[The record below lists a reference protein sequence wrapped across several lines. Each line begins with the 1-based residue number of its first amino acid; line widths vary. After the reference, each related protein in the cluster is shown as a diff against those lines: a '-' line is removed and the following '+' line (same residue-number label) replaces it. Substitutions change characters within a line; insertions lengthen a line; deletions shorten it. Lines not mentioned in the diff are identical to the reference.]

1 MFDKRLLRLVPKA
14 RFLIAVDVLLQW
26 IALMANIAVFVA
38 IGLFL
43 QQLLD
48 GWLELSQVVT
58 LLMVAIGAL
67 LVRFGCQMGAQ
78 RFGQKAAQTAKATIR
93 QAVYNKLTDLGPAYR
108 ESISTGEALQISVE
122 GVEHLE
128 SYFGLYL
135 PQLFYA
141 VLAPLTLF
149 ICLAPLSFPTALTL
163 LICVPFI
170 PLSIVAV
177 QKIAKRVMGQYW
189 GTYTD
194 LGAMFLE
201 SIQGLSTLKVFQAD
215 EARHT
220 KLNTEAE
227 TFRQATMRLLVMQL
241 NSITVMDLF
250 AFGGA
255 AIGIIVALNQMAQG
269 VATFGAVFTIIFLS
283 AEFFLPLRALGSFFH
298 TAMSGMAAADK
309 MFMLLDKPNPSRGTR
324 SIDPHKVDIECK
336 NVGCSYDGER
346 TVLEAADLTIP
357 QGSFVGITGES
368 GSGKSTLAGIISG
381 SLDRYSGAVYINEVE
396 LKEISQASL
405 HEIITYV
412 PFASYLFEGTIRS
425 NLLLAKP
432 QATNEELW
440 EVLERCKLAEFVK
453 ASGGLDAPVTP
464 EGANLSGGQRQRLA
478 MARALLHDTPVYILD
493 EATSNIDVESEAAII
508 GLAQEL
514 AADKTVIMIT
524 HRLAALNH
532 ADVIFVMDN
541 GRVVEQGS
549 HAALVTENE
558 GALSGVYQRLWAQQS
573 ELEAF
578 VSQAQDAADPAG
590 STDVA
595 DVNCD
600 SNIGVGNAVNG
611 NTVSSNVIDNHTV
624 NNHAVDDDTIRNGDA
639 NSDTAADIKT
649 PYRRRSHLAV
659 MFELL
664 KLTKP
669 LLPVMALAI
678 LLGVVGFA
686 AAIFLTVFAVFG
698 LLDLSGFETG
708 MSWVGAAVAV
718 AICGAVRGPLRY
730 GEQLCNHYL
739 AFKILALVRDRLF
752 AVMRLLAPAK
762 LEGRN
767 KGNLVSMVTSDVEL
781 LEVFYAHTISPAL
794 IALIVSIGMVI
805 FIGVYSPVLALVA
818 ACAYGMLGIL
828 VPWISSKSAGVLGRE
843 VRDRIGFMN
852 TFVLDSLRGLPEIL
866 QFGRAQIRSRQL
878 REHMEDLSRFE
889 DPLKKRMARSQA
901 CIGLLVLA
909 WDIVILG
916 VAVALMATGQLGFAP
931 ALISIAALMSSF
943 GPVIA
948 VANLGTNLQQTLA
961 SGERV
966 LELLDEEPV
975 VHEVSDGIDLES
987 FTGASLN
994 RVDFSYG
1001 DERILDGI
1009 DLSINPDSI
1018 VRIAGKSGAGKSTLL
1033 KLLMRYWDVDNGQV
1047 ALSGHDIKRINTTNL
1062 RDIESA
1068 MSQETFLFD
1077 GTIRENLLIAQSD
1090 ASDDELRDALT
1101 KASLIDLVDRLP
1113 YGIDTPL
1120 GDLGD
1125 SLSGGER
1132 QRLGLA
1138 RVFLHDAPFVLL
1150 DEPTSN
1156 LDSLNE
1162 AAILRA
1168 LSNNREGKTIVLVS
1182 HRLSAATIADVT
1194 YSVERTQ
1201 RAS

>member
-1 MFDKRLLRLVPKA
+1 MFDKRLLKLVPKA
-14 RFLIAVDVLLQW
+14 RFLIAVDVFLQW
-26 IALMANIAVFVA
+26 VALMANIAVFVVM
-38 IGLFL
+38 GFFL
-43 QQLLD
+43 QQMLD
-48 GWLELSQVVT
+48 GRLELSQVVT
-58 LLMVAIGAL
+58 LLMLAIGAL
-67 LVRFGCQMGAQ
+67 FVRFGCQMGAQ
-78 RFGQKAAQTAKATIR
+78 RFGQKAAQTAKTTIR

-108 ESISTGEALQISVE
+108 ESISTSEALQISVE

-141 VLAPLTLF
+141 VVAPLTLF

-269 VATFGAVFTIIFLS
+269 AAMFGAVFTIIFLS

-309 MFMLLDKPNPSRGTR
+309 MFALLDTPNPLRGTR
-324 SIDPHKVDIECK
+324 SIDPHKVDIECR
-336 NVGCSYDGER
+336 NVGYSYDGER
-346 TVLEAADLTIP
+346 TVLEAVDLTIP

-381 SLDRYSGAVYINEVE
+381 SLDRYSGAVYINKVE

-453 ASGGLDAPVTP
+453 ASGGLDVPVAP

-478 MARALLHDTPVYILD
+478 MARALLHDTLVYILD

-508 GLAQEL
+508 SLAQEL
-514 AADKTVIMIT
+514 AADKTVIVIT
-524 HRLAALNH
+524 HRLAALKN
-532 ADVIFVMDN
+532 ADVIFVMEN

-549 HAALVTENE
+549 HAVLVAENE

-578 VSQAQDAADPAG
+578 ASQARDIADPAG
-590 STDVA
+590 SADAADGTDA
-595 DVNCD
+595 A
-600 SNIGVGNAVNG
+600 S
-611 NTVSSNVIDNHTV
+611 
-624 NNHAVDDDTIRNGDA
+624 DDTAD
-639 NSDTAADIKT
+639 DIKT

-678 LLGVVGFA
+678 FLGVVGFA

-708 MSWVGAAVAV
+708 IGWVVAAIAV
-718 AICGAVRGPLRY
+718 AICGVVRGPLRY

-752 AVMRLLAPAK
+752 AVMRQLAPAK

-794 IALIVSIGMVI
+794 IALIVSVGMVI
-805 FIGVYSPVLALVA
+805 FIGFQSPVLAAVA
-818 ACAYGMLGIL
+818 ALAYGMLGIL

-878 REHMEDLSRFE
+878 REHMEDLSHFE

-909 WDIVILG
+909 WDIVILS
-916 VAVALMATGQLGFAP
+916 VAVVLMVTGQLGFAP

-961 SGERV
+961 AGERV

-1009 DLSINPDSI
+1009 DLSIKSDSI

-1047 ALSGHDIKRINTTNL
+1047 ALSEHDIKRINTTSL
-1062 RDIESA
+1062 RNMQSA

-1077 GTIRENLLIAQSD
+1077 GTIRENLLIAKSD
-1090 ASDDELRDALT
+1090 ASDDELRDALA

-1113 YGIDTPL
+1113 HGIDTPL

-1138 RVFLHDAPFVLL
+1138 RVFLHNAPCMLL

-1162 AAILRA
+1162 AAVLKA
-1168 LSNNREGKTIVLVS
+1168 LSENRAGKTIVLVS